1 LQRRGGLAGLALC
14 LMLFFG
20 PSMAQASD
28 WLTVAGTAVFT
39 GKDRSRA
46 RTTAIADAHQ
56 EAVYRVFGKDVS
68 IESLFVNLRLSGAIM
83 GAIPCGQVIDS
94 QIIEE
99 KVVPIAGSPHSSQ
112 LSEYRVALKA
122 RVSSCPSETPTGF
135 SLEASLNKIEFED
148 GDPVQLTLT
157 ASRDCYYYLFNIL
170 QDEKVLR
177 LFPNRVNADNRLGAK
192 QKVSFPSAG
201 NRAKGIR
208 PIAHLP
214 PKAVQ
219 ATEAIYVLALRQP
232 VDFGGLGIEEGLF
245 GLYDGRTAFINAM
258 IRVVA
263 TIPVDQRAEQLIRY
277 QIKAK
282 TES

>member
-1 LQRRGGLAGLALC
+1 
-14 LMLFFG
+14 MI
-20 PSMAQASD
+20 
-28 WLTVAGTAVFT
+28 
-39 GKDRSRA
+39 K
-46 RTTAIADAHQ
+46 
-56 EAVYRVFGKDVS
+56 
-68 IESLFVNLRLSGAIM
+68 
-83 GAIPCGQVIDS
+83 
-94 QIIEE
+94 EE
-99 KVVPIAGSPHSSQ
+99 VVPIAGSPHGSR

-122 RVSSCPSETPTGF
+122 RVSPCPSERPSGF
-135 SLEASLNKIEFED
+135 KLEASLNKTEFED
-148 GDPVQLTLT
+148 GDPVRLTLT

-177 LFPNRVNADNRLGAK
+177 LFPNRVSADNRLSAR
-192 QKVSFPSAG
+192 QKLSFPRDSAG
-201 NRAKGIR
+201 DKAKEIR

-214 PKAVQ
+214 PNTAH

-232 VDFGGLGIEEGLF
+232 VDFSGLGIEEGLF

-263 TIPVDQRAEQLIRY
+263 NIPVDQRAEQLIRY